1 MDLGIDVRHMSGI
14 LNDSSYMIPLISAR
28 VKREGGEIR
37 MSEDDLAV
45 VTLND
50 LVTLSYD
57 MSTNE
62 IVLRSTNVSQDT
74 GSYEH

>member
-1 MDLGIDVRHMSGI
+1 VDLGIDVRHMSGI
-14 LNDSSYMIPLISAR
+14 LNDSSYMITLISAL

>member
-1 MDLGIDVRHMSGI
+1 MSGI
-14 LNDSSYMIPLISAR
+14 LNDSSYMITLISAL

>member
-14 LNDSSYMIPLISAR
+14 LNDSSYMITLISAL